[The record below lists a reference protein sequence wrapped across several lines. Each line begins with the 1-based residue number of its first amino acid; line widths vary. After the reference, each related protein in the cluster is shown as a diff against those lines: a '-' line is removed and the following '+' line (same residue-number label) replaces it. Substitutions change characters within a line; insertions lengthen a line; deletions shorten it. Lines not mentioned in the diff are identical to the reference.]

1 MVILPQDSP
10 AYSLSPPEYSVK
22 VQMNRFAAHSRE
34 DGTFQVIRTEQ
45 LDDLTFGTEEISP
58 AASTDELIQRFEL
71 LAQTPNGFE
80 HVRYFVDLDARQED
94 QRRRIGL
101 PPKSPIFPLEG
112 NRLSET
118 RTSIPGIHAPYAYV
132 SGRAFGAPFAMH
144 VEDCCLSSVNYL
156 YAGEKIW
163 YVLEPEHGKILEER
177 LAASNMRKK
186 CSQFLRH
193 SARYITQSSLD
204 DWGISYKVVRQM
216 PNEVI
221 ITFPGAY
228 HQGFST
234 GFTCAEAVNYADQD
248 WNSEGYSFCNGN
260 CPRYSIPA
268 HMMAPLREGELQ
280 QDQAQEDA
288 DVEEDEEAEGD
299 ESGEA
304 EVVAR
309 GKKVLSVKGPTGEFK
324 GTKRKSRKGL
334 TKGVSKRRQTM
345 VNTKAHIENV
355 ALPRKFNWALEVI
368 KNADSIGLDYETQR
382 MMALLFCNIGSPG
395 AIQQLRT
402 ACAALREKATLP
414 NQKGTITACQ
424 AVRLLDT
431 LDDRGFAMLIL
442 RRYYL
447 ARLVQCRQD
456 AGATY
461 KSQRA
466 ARKRTQK
473 RLPRPETSALE
484 DLMSQAYPSLS
495 NDNEDYKRK
504 YKSLQNRISSG
515 NNWHLLVEEFGHGI
529 LALVPATDD
538 VPNSS

>member
-234 GFTCAEAVNYADQD
+234 GFTCAEAVNYAD
-248 WNSEGYSFCNGN
+248 
-260 CPRYSIPA
+260 
-268 HMMAPLREGELQ
+268 
-280 QDQAQEDA
+280 
-288 DVEEDEEAEGD
+288 
-299 ESGEA
+299 
-304 EVVAR
+304 
-309 GKKVLSVKGPTGEFK
+309 
-324 GTKRKSRKGL
+324 
-334 TKGVSKRRQTM
+334 
-345 VNTKAHIENV
+345 
-355 ALPRKFNWALEVI
+355 
-368 KNADSIGLDYETQR
+368 
-382 MMALLFCNIGSPG
+382 
-395 AIQQLRT
+395 
-402 ACAALREKATLP
+402 
-414 NQKGTITACQ
+414 
-424 AVRLLDT
+424 
-431 LDDRGFAMLIL
+431 
-442 RRYYL
+442 
-447 ARLVQCRQD
+447 
-456 AGATY
+456 
-461 KSQRA
+461 
-466 ARKRTQK
+466 
-473 RLPRPETSALE
+473 
-484 DLMSQAYPSLS
+484 
-495 NDNEDYKRK
+495 
-504 YKSLQNRISSG
+504 
-515 NNWHLLVEEFGHGI
+515 
-529 LALVPATDD
+529 
-538 VPNSS
+538 